1 VETDLGAPPARV
13 AGIES
18 GLEGGG
24 RLESQGRECEGLET
38 DGLQTS
44 YMRCEV
50 KNLKV
55 VSVGSK
61 LRRRLEHRLMYRAE
75 NQAIIT
81 VCVCVCARACMHA
94 YTHACM
100 RACVRACVRA
110 CKHARMYSVQIYVKI
125 CQFTVTACNINTGAL
140 TFCLF

>member
-1 VETDLGAPPARV
+1 METDLGAPPARV

-38 DGLQTS
+38 DVLQTS

-61 LRRRLEHRLMYRAE
+61 LRRRLEHRLMYRA
-75 NQAIIT
+75 
-81 VCVCVCARACMHA
+81 
-94 YTHACM
+94 
-100 RACVRACVRA
+100 
-110 CKHARMYSVQIYVKI
+110 
-125 CQFTVTACNINTGAL
+125 
-140 TFCLF
+140 